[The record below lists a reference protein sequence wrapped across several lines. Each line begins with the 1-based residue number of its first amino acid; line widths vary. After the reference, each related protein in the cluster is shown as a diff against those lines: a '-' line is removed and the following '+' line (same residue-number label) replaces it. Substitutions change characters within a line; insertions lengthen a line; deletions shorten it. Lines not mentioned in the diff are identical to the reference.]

1 MRKNL
6 IITEKQMNLIVDNL
20 LNEAVGVP
28 EYIIDS
34 AEELYEIIANQ
45 LKRMNDYETKQEF
58 SVGGLNLKI
67 SDYTINELELM
78 VDVHEP
84 DDYNGPVVIAS
95 AGVSNQFKFDRKIL
109 MKVHQMD
116 NAIELRLDFVAEEG
130 EWDSE
135 DIYNCFTSDK
145 VDMISIMAHE
155 MKHKFDKQK
164 KTTDLIGKDADYQ
177 AYASSGINFGI
188 PVVNEFMRYSYFIQ
202 NAENLVRPTEIATR
216 MKLKG
221 ITREQFREF
230 FENDKVFKE
239 LKEIRDFSYKHFI
252 TQLFEQMDR
261 IDALF
266 DHAGIEYDNMTEE
279 EKINKLM
286 EIVYINLINAK
297 KDTFDKM
304 TSNSRSMFDD
314 FMRQMGMPVPKG
326 ENEEGFDKVRNKYL
340 NHLIKYRDRE
350 DEFFVDECERFNY
363 EATKLIKRLIKI
375 YSLIP
380 DDKEQTNESIIDW
393 DLHQKIMEKKHGKRN
408 ISTEYKKW

>member
-1 MRKNL
+1 
-6 IITEKQMNLIVDNL
+6 
-20 LNEAVGVP
+20 
-28 EYIIDS
+28 
-34 AEELYEIIANQ
+34 
-45 LKRMNDYETKQEF
+45 
-58 SVGGLNLKI
+58 
-67 SDYTINELELM
+67 
-78 VDVHEP
+78 
-84 DDYNGPVVIAS
+84 
-95 AGVSNQFKFDRKIL
+95 
-109 MKVHQMD
+109 
-116 NAIELRLDFVAEEG
+116 
-130 EWDSE
+130 
-135 DIYNCFTSDK
+135 
-145 VDMISIMAHE
+145 
-155 MKHKFDKQK
+155 
-164 KTTDLIGKDADYQ
+164 
-177 AYASSGINFGI
+177 
-188 PVVNEFMRYSYFIQ
+188 
-202 NAENLVRPTEIATR
+202 
-216 MKLKG
+216 
-221 ITREQFREF
+221 
-230 FENDKVFKE
+230 
-239 LKEIRDFSYKHFI
+239 
-252 TQLFEQMDR
+252 MDR

>member
-1 MRKNL
+1 
-6 IITEKQMNLIVDNL
+6 MNLIVDNL

>member
-1 MRKNL
+1 
-6 IITEKQMNLIVDNL
+6 MNLIVDNL

-78 VDVHEP
+78 VEVHEP
-84 DDYNGPVVIAS
+84 DNYKGPVVVAS
-95 AGVSNQFKFDRKIL
+95 AGVANQFEFDRKIL
-109 MKVHQMD
+109 MKVHKMD
-116 NAIELRLDFVAEEG
+116 NVIELQLDFVAEEG

-145 VDMISIMAHE
+145 VEMISIMAHE

-177 AYASSGINFGI
+177 AYASSGLNFGI

-221 ITREQFREF
+221 ITKDQFREF

-252 TQLFEQMDR
+252 TQLYEQMDR
-261 IDALF
+261 IDVLF
-266 DHAGIEYDNMTEE
+266 NHAGIEYDNMTEE
-279 EKINKLM
+279 EKIKKLM
-286 EIVYINLINAK
+286 EVVYINLINAK
-297 KDTFDKM
+297 KDTFDRM

-340 NHLIKYRDRE
+340 NYLIKYKNRE
-350 DEFFVDECERFNY
+350 DDFFVDECERFKY

>member
-1 MRKNL
+1 
-6 IITEKQMNLIVDNL
+6 MNLIVDNL

-279 EKINKLM
+279 EKIKKLM

>member
-279 EKINKLM
+279 EKIKKLM

>member
-1 MRKNL
+1 
-6 IITEKQMNLIVDNL
+6 
-20 LNEAVGVP
+20 
-28 EYIIDS
+28 
-34 AEELYEIIANQ
+34 
-45 LKRMNDYETKQEF
+45 
-58 SVGGLNLKI
+58 
-67 SDYTINELELM
+67 
-78 VDVHEP
+78 
-84 DDYNGPVVIAS
+84 
-95 AGVSNQFKFDRKIL
+95 
-109 MKVHQMD
+109 
-116 NAIELRLDFVAEEG
+116 
-130 EWDSE
+130 
-135 DIYNCFTSDK
+135 
-145 VDMISIMAHE
+145 MAHE